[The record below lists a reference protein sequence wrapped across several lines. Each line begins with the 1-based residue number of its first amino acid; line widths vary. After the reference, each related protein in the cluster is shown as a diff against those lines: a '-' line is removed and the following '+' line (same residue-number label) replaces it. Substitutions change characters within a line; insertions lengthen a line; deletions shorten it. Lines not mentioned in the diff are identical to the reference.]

1 MPCQALPTLPTGKA
15 NSGEAFGAI
24 PNKGEGCT
32 MWQVTANELIGCKKL
47 KAPRNMI
54 GCQKTFQ
61 HRKKGKKKTHRD
73 SFFFIVIFLTLNWR
87 PSAMSLLTS
96 ESLLGLGVLWF
107 SVGLMIL

>member
-1 MPCQALPTLPTGKA
+1 MCFKINKPSREREEAGKDVGG
-15 NSGEAFGAI
+15 GEHMSA
-24 PNKGEGCT
+24 KS
-32 MWQVTANELIGCKKL
+32 
-47 KAPRNMI
+47 
-54 GCQKTFQ
+54 
-61 HRKKGKKKTHRD
+61 RD